1 MTAPVRAGFA
11 IDSLEPGGGT
21 ENQLILLLERLDR
34 VRVAPYL
41 ACLRSSPYLDRL
53 ARDLP
58 VTVLDVP
65 VFRNARLAG
74 GVRRAR
80 AWVRRERL
88 DVVLTFFRDANVVAT
103 LGARWAGVPI
113 VSGRRNFGYWHTP
126 GEIRI
131 LRFLNR
137 FTRCFVANSEA
148 VREQTVRR
156 EGVSRERIVVI
167 PNAVDVE
174 RFRPAAPGE
183 RETLRAQ
190 FGFPATAPLIGCV
203 ANLRP
208 VKGHE
213 VVLDAFAS
221 VCARVPQ
228 ARLAL
233 VGEGPLEI
241 PLRER
246 ARALGVLD
254 RLHFLG
260 LRQDVPDLLRA
271 FDVGVLAS
279 HSEGLSN
286 ALLEAMASGLPTVAT
301 AVGGN
306 SELLQDGALGV
317 LVPASDP
324 AAMAAALAELLTS
337 PDRRRRLG
345 AAARDRVRDANSPE
359 RVLEAWHRVIE
370 SAARAH

>member
-11 IDSLEPGGGT
+11 IDALEPGGGT
-21 ENQLILLLERLDR
+21 ENQLIFLLERLDR
-34 VRVAPYL
+34 VRVAPHV
-41 ACLRSSPYLDRL
+41 ACLRSSPYLEGL
-53 ARDLP
+53 ARELP
-58 VTVLDVP
+58 VTVLDVR
-65 VFRNARLAG
+65 VDRGAG
-74 GVRRAR
+74 LVNGVRRAR

-88 DVVLTFFRDANVVAT
+88 DVVLTFFRDANIVAT
-103 LGARWAGVPI
+103 LGARWAGVPV
-113 VSGRRNFGYWHTP
+113 VSGRRNLGYWHTP
-126 GEIRI
+126 REIRI

-137 FTRCFVANSEA
+137 FTREFVANSEA

-156 EGVSRERIVVI
+156 EGVPRERIRVI
-167 PNAVDVE
+167 PNAVDTE
-174 RFRPAAPGE
+174 RFRPASPGE
-183 RETLRAQ
+183 RETLRARL
-190 FGFPATAPLIGCV
+190 GFPASAPLVGCV

-213 VVLDAFAS
+213 VLVEAFAA
-221 VCARVPQ
+221 VCARVHE

-233 VGEGPLEI
+233 IGEGPIEA

-254 RLHFLG
+254 RLHFMG

-271 FDVGVLAS
+271 FDIVVLAS

-306 SELLQDGALGV
+306 TELLEDGALGM
-317 LVPASDP
+317 LVPPSYP
-324 AAMAAALAELLTS
+324 AAMAAALGELLTS
-337 PDRRRRLG
+337 PDRCRRLG
-345 AAARDRVRDANSPE
+345 AAARDRVCARNSPE

-370 SAARAH
+370 SAARA